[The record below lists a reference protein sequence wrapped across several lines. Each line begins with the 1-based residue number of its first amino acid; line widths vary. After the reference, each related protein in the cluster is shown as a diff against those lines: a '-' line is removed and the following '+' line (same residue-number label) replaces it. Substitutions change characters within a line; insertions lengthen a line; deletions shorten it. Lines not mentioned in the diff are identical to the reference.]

1 VFRPLAR
8 ARALLIPVFISF
20 AALAGCRS
28 TTPATTSTADRQFVG
43 SGKCESCH
51 QDIYARWKTTL
62 MANVVRDPKEH
73 PDAIVADFATP
84 NPLVTFKKE
93 DVAFTYGSK
102 WKQRYF
108 TKIGD
113 DYFVFPAQWD
123 VPNKTWRAYGPRP
136 GTDWWTAFYPDDQMQ
151 RPAGTLCDG
160 CHSVNYDIRTKQVT
174 EWNVGCERCHGA
186 GSVHVKDEKAAT
198 IVNPA
203 RLDGVRADDVCI
215 QCHSQG
221 KPRANPIEGK
231 YYDWAVGY
239 QPGDR
244 LDSVWELEEHHL
256 GTASFTHWPE
266 GTAHKNR
273 MQGNDFVQSE
283 MYLKGVRCYGC
294 HDVHG
299 TEHPAELRL
308 PGNDVCLQC
317 HGPTLQP
324 GPRGTLEFHTQHK
337 ADSEGSKCVACHM
350 PAVEQTIANVN
361 VRSHTFR
368 FIMPADTE
376 RYGVPNPCTLCHKDK
391 DNAWAST
398 ALSKWPG
405 VLPWRVS
412 H

>member
-1 VFRPLAR
+1 
-8 ARALLIPVFISF
+8 
-20 AALAGCRS
+20 
-28 TTPATTSTADRQFVG
+28 
-43 SGKCESCH
+43 
-51 QDIYARWKTTL
+51 

-136 GTDWWTAFYPDDQMQ
+136 GTDWWTAFYPEDQMQ
-151 RPAGTLCDG
+151 RPAGPLCDG
-160 CHSVNYDIRTKQVT
+160 CHSVNYDVKTKQVT

-186 GSVHVKDEKAAT
+186 GSVHVQDKKAST

-203 RLDGVRADDVCI
+203 KLDAARADDVCI

-221 KPRANPIEGK
+221 RPRTNPVEGR

-244 LDSVWELEEHHL
+244 LADVWELEEHHL

-283 MYLKGVRCYGC
+283 MYLKGVRCYAC

-299 TEHPAELRL
+299 TEHAADVRL

-317 HGPTLQP
+317 HSPQLQP
-324 GPRGTLEFHTQHK
+324 GPRGTLDFHTQHK
-337 ADSEGSKCVACHM
+337 LDSEGSKCVACHM

-368 FIMPADTE
+368 FISPTDTGALRCAESLYVVSQGQGQRLGECGVEQMAE
-376 RYGVPNPCTLCHKDK
+376 RSAMARLSLNMGKKGRRGGKGRKGQDGSDSGCRPIDRVRV
-391 DNAWAST
+391 ASFGRRSG
-398 ALSKWPG
+398 AECS
-405 VLPWRVS
+405 VRRR
-412 H
+412 

>member
-1 VFRPLAR
+1 MIPTFMSLAI
-8 ARALLIPVFISF
+8 LS
-20 AALAGCRS
+20 GCRP
-28 TTPATTSTADRQFVG
+28 TTETPASTADRQFVG
-43 SGKCESCH
+43 SAKCESCH

-93 DVAFTYGSK
+93 DIAFAYGSK

-123 VPNKTWRAYGPRP
+123 IPNKTWRAYGPRP

-151 RPAGTLCDG
+151 RPAGPLCDG
-160 CHSVNYDIRTKQVT
+160 CHSVNYNVKTKQVT

-186 GSVHVKDEKAAT
+186 GSVHAQDRKAST

-203 RLDGVRADDVCI
+203 KLDALRADDVCI

-221 KPRANPIEGK
+221 KPRTNPIEGR

-244 LDSVWELEEHHL
+244 LADVWELEEHQL

-283 MYLKGVRCYGC
+283 MYLKGVRCYAC

-299 TEHPAELRL
+299 TEHPADLRL
-308 PGNDVCLQC
+308 PGNDVCVQC
-317 HGPTLQP
+317 HSPQLQP
-324 GPRGTLEFHTQHK
+324 GPRGTLDFHTQHK
-337 ADSEGSKCVACHM
+337 ADSEGSTCVSCHM
-350 PAVEQTIANVN
+350 PAVEQTIANIN

-368 FIMPADTE
+368 FITPADTE
-376 RYGVPNPCTLCHKDK
+376 RYGVPNPCISCHKDK
-391 DNAWAST
+391 DNAWANA
-398 ALSKWPG
+398 ALSKWPS

-412 H
+412 R